1 MTKIISKNL
10 YINLLNVSD
19 IKNAIRLI
27 LKKDYKSNTYLLQN
41 KYDFKISDIIADIN
55 KYSDNKIKIKW
66 LRL

>member
-27 LKKDYKSNTYLLQN
+27 LKKTTNQILIYYKTNMTLKSAT
-41 KYDFKISDIIADIN
+41 
-55 KYSDNKIKIKW
+55 
-66 LRL
+66 